1 MGARTKN
8 GLLAG
13 AMLAGLAAVTVGFA
27 SEPVV
32 PDALKPD
39 TTQSQQDW
47 SQLDAAKKTPLDRTG
62 AKRFGKA
69 SFYAKFFAGKKM
81 ADGNV
86 MDPQT
91 NNAASR
97 TLPLG
102 TTAKVTNLETGQSA
116 VVTIQD
122 RGPYVDGRIVD
133 LSPATAQQIG
143 ITKREGI
150 AKVAVTPIAVPMPDG
165 KIKLGAA
172 ANDPQLAINLP
183 NTDKSVARSGT
194 W

>member
-1 MGARTKN
+1 MGAKN
-8 GLLAG
+8 SFVA
-13 AMLAGLAAVTVGFA
+13 AAVLAALAAAASPGFA

-39 TTQSQQDW
+39 TAKSQDW
-47 SQLDAAKKTPLDRTG
+47 SQSDKSSEAKKLPLDRSG
-62 AKRFGKA
+62 GKRFGKA
-69 SFYAKFFAGKKM
+69 SFYANFFAGKKM
-81 ADGNV
+81 ADGNI

-91 NNAASR
+91 DNAASR

-102 TTAKVTNLETGQSA
+102 TTAKVTNLKTGKSA

-133 LSPATAQQIG
+133 LSPSTAQKIG
-143 ITKREGI
+143 ITRKEGI
-150 AKVAVTPIAVPMPDG
+150 AKVEVTPIAVPMPDG
-165 KIKLGAA
+165 RIKLGAA
-172 ANDPQLAINLP
+172 ASDPQLAINLRVG
-183 NTDKSVARSGT
+183 DKSAARSS

>member
-8 GLLAG
+8 SLIG
-13 AMLAGLAAVTVGFA
+13 AALLAGLAAVTLGFA

-32 PDALKPD
+32 PDALKPS
-39 TTQSQQDW
+39 TTGQQQDW
-47 SQLDAAKKTPLDRTG
+47 SQSDRDTSKLPLDRSG
-62 AKRFGKA
+62 SKRFGKA
-69 SFYAKFFAGKKM
+69 SFYANFFAGKLM
-81 ADGNV
+81 ANGNR

-91 NNAASR
+91 SNAASR

-102 TTAKVTNLETGQSA
+102 TTAKVTNLETGKSA

-133 LSPATAQQIG
+133 LSPATAQEIG
-143 ITKREGI
+143 ITKRQGI

-165 KIKLGAA
+165 RIKLGAA
-172 ANDPQLAINLP
+172 ANDPQLAIDLP
-183 NTDKSVARSGT
+183 NSDKGSGRSG

>member
-1 MGARTKN
+1 MMAAKMKN
-8 GLLAG
+8 GLLGG
-13 AMLAGLAAVTVGFA
+13 AVLAGLAAVSVGFA

-32 PDALKPD
+32 PDALKPE
-39 TTQSQQDW
+39 TTQTQQEW
-47 SQLDAAKKTPLDRTG
+47 SQTDGAKKPALDRTG
-62 AKRFGKA
+62 TKRFGKA
-69 SFYAKFFAGKKM
+69 SFYANFFAGRKM

-86 MDPQT
+86 MDPHT

-102 TTAKVTNLETGQSA
+102 TTAKVTNLETGKSA

-165 KIKLGAA
+165 RIKLGAA
-172 ANDPQLAINLP
+172 ANDPQLAIDLP
-183 NTDKSVARSGT
+183 STDKGAARSG